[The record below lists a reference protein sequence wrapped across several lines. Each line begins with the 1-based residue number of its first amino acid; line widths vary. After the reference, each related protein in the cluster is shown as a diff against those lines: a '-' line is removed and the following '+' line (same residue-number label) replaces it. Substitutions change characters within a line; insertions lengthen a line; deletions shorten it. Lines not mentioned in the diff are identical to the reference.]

1 MKLDNIIK
9 ILAIL
14 LVLLTC
20 IISVNSLRGSIEST
34 NNINK
39 ENFVN
44 ISIIGYS
51 EIDPCEPIEI
61 DSESCFFVKERI
73 DLFENTASGLVIDSS
88 ELGSRIITAHHF
100 CSSFLDP
107 GIDRKLISDINLSL
121 ELVVIDTSSNRFYGK
136 IEKFNIEN
144 DLCLIEIE
152 EKILGTKNI
161 KFKRGDPE
169 IGDKVNVIASPLSM
183 SKNGVL
189 LTFEGIYSGC
199 NAKGTCFYTV
209 PATGGSSGSIVFDKR
224 GNAIGMIQAVP
235 VEFQAVSI
243 GVNSDTIIRFL
254 NE

>member
-20 IISVNSLRGSIEST
+20 IISVSSLRNTIEAT
-34 NNINK
+34 ENINK

-51 EIDPCEPIEI
+51 EIDPCDSI
-61 DSESCFFVKERI
+61 DIDTESCFFLEERI
-73 DLFENTASGLVIDSS
+73 DLFENTASGLVINTSDQ
-88 ELGSRIITAHHF
+88 GSRIITAHHF

-107 GIDRKLISDINLSL
+107 GIDTKLISDIGLVL
-121 ELVVIDTSSNRFYGK
+121 ELVVIDIYSNRFHGK
-136 IEKFNIEN
+136 IEKFNAES
-144 DLCLIEIE
+144 DLCLIKIE
-152 EKILGTKNI
+152 EKVAGTKNI
-161 KFKRGDPE
+161 KFKRNDPE

-183 SKNGVL
+183 SKNGIL
-189 LTFEGIYSGC
+189 LTFEGIFSGC
-199 NAKGTCFYTV
+199 NMKGSCFYTI

-235 VEFQAVSI
+235 VDFQSVSI
-243 GVNSDTIIRFL
+243 GVNSSTIISFL
-254 NE
+254 NS